1 MSDVNNQ
8 GSTPGTEGRMLSRA
22 RRQALS
28 HGGKAALPQTQNAK
42 PAVRGHVRP
51 PAPARGASPA
61 PVQAR
66 VESAARPASPSP
78 VSLSPANSSPVRA
91 SVDTDNRSNERRS
104 NEDYDCTHSA
114 EANTLEAV
122 CALVEAEPQALGA
135 SASGVREL
143 CRARRQARSSQ
154 GKSVQELRS
163 KNGSARRNGQ
173 QPKLTGREAA
183 QARRETLCVN
193 GRGNSPMCRPAGRVR
208 PTSPAPVKVEQGN
221 TLSGNLITGTQVE
234 STSKITGIEG
244 GSCRA
249 ITGTEY
255 LGAEHYGALC
265 ASTPA
270 PAPAKVG
277 VGSTSRGQRV
287 TGTELGSSKQVT
299 GDDHGACKSVTGNE
313 YLSSEQFESFCGTK
327 STPGPAKV
335 GVSATST
342 GQRVSGSDVG
352 RSSKVTGD
360 ELGACAKLTG
370 SEYYVP
376 DESGSV
382 CQGTGVPHK
391 VSVMSTVRGRPV
403 TGTDLSAS
411 KGITGSEYGACSG
424 VTGAEYAGLQQ
435 YQACNRD
442 PVLTPEKVTVM
453 RTWRDQTVSGTA
465 LEHSSKVTGDE
476 YGSCQPISGTEY
488 IGPGQYAA
496 SCPADS
502 LSASRER
509 LAAPT
514 GAAGSRMTGVS
525 TTTSNK
531 VTGGARGQAQQL
543 SGSTYSD
550 SAQPMQRATA
560 GMSQHPLARGPMGR
574 VSAAAPSAV
583 VERAARPTTPM
594 QSNFSVMSPAR
605 TAQASELN
613 RITGT
618 SSNTQGR
625 ITGPVNL
632 AAGLVSGTPEFRY
645 REDSVSTAPM
655 PQASAPQAPVPA
667 IIMPLNRVTGGGRE
681 SGFAITG
688 AAWQRDGS
696 ITGTEG
702 SAATRRNPTQRG
714 DSAQRG
720 DSRSMAMPFPA
731 LKELDQV
738 PVPPSKITGSSGN
751 AASGSTI
758 TYSGG
763 ARG

>member
-1 MSDVNNQ
+1 MSDNQ
-8 GSTPGTEGRMLSRA
+8 SSTPGTEGRMLSRA

-28 HGGKAALPQTQNAK
+28 HGGKSALGQGQNTK
-42 PAVRGHVRP
+42 PAVGGHVRP
-51 PAPARGASPA
+51 PARGSSPV

-78 VSLSPANSSPVRA
+78 VGLPPANSSPA
-91 SVDTDNRSNERRS
+91 ISVSANDNRTNERRS
-104 NEDYDCTHSA
+104 NDDGDCAHSA

-122 CALVEAEPQALGA
+122 CALVETDSIALGE
-135 SASGVREL
+135 SASSVREL

-154 GKSVQELRS
+154 GKSAQEMRS
-163 KNGSARRNGQ
+163 KNGTGRRNGQ
-173 QPKLTGREAA
+173 QPKLTGRAAA
-183 QARRETLCVN
+183 QARREMLCVN

-265 ASTPA
+265 ATTPA
-270 PAPAKVG
+270 PSPAKVG

-287 TGTELGSSKQVT
+287 TGTELGSSNQVT
-299 GDDHGACKSVTGNE
+299 GDDHGACQSVTGNE
-313 YLSSEQFESFCGTK
+313 YLSSEQFVSFCGTK

-335 GVSATST
+335 GFSATST

-391 VSVMSTVRGRPV
+391 VTVMSTVRGRPV
-403 TGTDLSAS
+403 TGTDLAAS
-411 KGITGSEYGACSG
+411 TVVTGSEHGACTG

-453 RTWRDQTVSGTA
+453 RTWHDQTVSGTA
-465 LEHSSKVTGDE
+465 LEHSVKVTGDE

-488 IGPGQYAA
+488 IGPGQFAA
-496 SCPADS
+496 SCSADS

-509 LAAPT
+509 IATHA
-514 GAAGSRMTGVS
+514 GAAGARTTGVS

-531 VTGGARGQAQQL
+531 VTGSARGQSQHL
-543 SGSTYSD
+543 SGSAYSD
-550 SAQPMQRATA
+550 SALPVQSVT
-560 GMSQHPLARGPMGR
+560 GGVSQHPLARGPVGR
-574 VSAAAPSAV
+574 VTAAAPSAE
-583 VERAARPTTPM
+583 VERVGRPTTPI

-613 RITGT
+613 RVTGT

-645 REDSVSTAPM
+645 REDTVATAPVA
-655 PQASAPQAPVPA
+655 QAPAPQTSALSTTPP
-667 IIMPLNRVTGGGRE
+667 NRVTGGGRE
-681 SGFAITG
+681 AGFAITG

-714 DSAQRG
+714 VSAQRG
-720 DSRSMAMPFPA
+720 DQRSMAMPFPA
-731 LKELDQV
+731 LKEQEHV

-751 AASGSTI
+751 ASTGSTI